1 MQHDAG
7 INNIIAR
14 KQHKCYGMGLG
25 VILFDAVFPAFPGDV
40 RNASAFSYNIQ
51 YSVAE
56 GVNNETLVFNPDKE
70 LCLKAALKAG
80 QHLQDLGCK
89 ALIGECGYF
98 GLIQKE
104 MAAAFEI
111 PVFMSSLLQVGWM
124 QKVLSPRQKVGIIC
138 AHKSSLSPEVLAAVG
153 VEDTKNIV
161 IAGTQDDYNVS
172 EFSMLWDERFREIGH
187 CDYQKAEQQFVAACQ
202 NFVSKNPDMGA
213 LVLECTGFP
222 VFGRAI
228 QRAINIPVL
237 SWSTLMD
244 YANSITVHRDF
255 YGHV

>member
-1 MQHDAG
+1 MQHDLN
-7 INNIIAR
+7 ITNIISK
-14 KQHKCYGMGLG
+14 KQYKCYGMGLG

-40 RNASAFSYNIQ
+40 RNASAFPYNIQ
-51 YSVAE
+51 YCVAE
-56 GVNNETLVFNPDKE
+56 GVNNHTLIFNPDKD
-70 LCLKAALKAG
+70 LCLKAALNAG
-80 QHLQDLGCK
+80 KYLQDLGCK

-98 GLIQKE
+98 GLLQKE
-104 MAAAFEI
+104 MAAAFDI

-124 QKVLSPRQKVGIIC
+124 QKILNPKQKVGIMC
-138 AHKSSLSPEVLAAVG
+138 AHKNSLSTEVLNAVG
-153 VEDTKNIV
+153 IENKDSLI
-161 IAGTQDDYNVS
+161 IAGTQDDYNIS
-172 EFSMLWDERFREIGH
+172 EFSNLWDDRFREIGH
-187 CDYQKAEQQFVAACQ
+187 CDYAKAEQQFVDACKD
-202 NFVSKNPDMGA
+202 FVAKNPNMAA

-228 QRAINIPVL
+228 QRAVGIPVL